1 MLRILTFAL
10 FGFALKASA
19 SNLVTN
25 GDFESG
31 NSGFSSDYTF
41 WPIGTSGDMS
51 AGYYSVVSSANQ
63 IHSGFGGGPQAGS
76 NFFVANGAVDTTQS
90 VWKSQVISVTQT
102 NAAYR
107 FEAYISSVVNPT
119 LAPPMLS
126 FQIGDGTTWTTLGAT
141 PSLSGAPRGQWYF
154 SFADGIF
161 QQAGN
166 FIIRLRN
173 DSNVAVGND
182 LGVDSI
188 YFGLRTAA
196 PSFGT
201 NPGIGTPASFNPAV
215 VPEPSSASLL
225 IAGAVGLLGMNRRR
239 KKEAD

>member
-1 MLRILTFAL
+1 
-10 FGFALKASA
+10 
-19 SNLVTN
+19 
-25 GDFESG
+25 
-31 NSGFSSDYTF
+31 
-41 WPIGTSGDMS
+41 
-51 AGYYSVVSSANQ
+51 
-63 IHSGFGGGPQAGS
+63 
-76 NFFVANGAVDTTQS
+76 
-90 VWKSQVISVTQT
+90 
-102 NAAYR
+102 
-107 FEAYISSVVNPT
+107 
-119 LAPPMLS
+119 MLS

-201 NPGIGTPASFNPAV
+201 NPGIGTPASFNPAG

-225 IAGAVGLLGMNRRR
+225 IAGAVGLLGMNRRP
-239 KKEAD
+239 KKEAN